1 MIEPILK
8 KAASLFVD
16 KADLD
21 PLVSWLS
28 NYETRGLTNILLK
41 LSRGLNGGD
50 WVGGEVT
57 LYEDSLS
64 FHPNSLNRALLKE
77 ASSITVKLSEITSV
91 CHLPTLITGTVEIC
105 RGSQVFKF
113 RCFDSKG
120 VIEAIKIAMRNYA
133 VKCAE

>member
-1 MIEPILK
+1 MEPILK

-21 PLVSWLS
+21 PLISWLS

-50 WVGGEVT
+50 WVGGEVA

-64 FHPNSLNRALLKE
+64 FHPNFLNKELLKE
-77 ASSITVKLSEITSV
+77 APSITVKLSEITSV
-91 CHLPTLITGTVEIC
+91 CQLPTMITGTVEIC
-105 RGSQVFKF
+105 RGSQVFKI

-120 VIEAIKIAMRNYA
+120 MVEAIKIAMHNSA
-133 VKCAE
+133 VKCAER